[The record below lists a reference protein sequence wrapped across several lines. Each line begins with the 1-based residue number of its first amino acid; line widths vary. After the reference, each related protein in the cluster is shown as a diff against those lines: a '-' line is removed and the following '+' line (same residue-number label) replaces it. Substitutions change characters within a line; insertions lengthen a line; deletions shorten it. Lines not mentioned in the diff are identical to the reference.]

1 MQAQGSLTFLF
12 AALIAGAVVPFQAGA
27 NAALGRALG
36 HPLWAT
42 VVSLIVSIICV
53 LPVLLAM
60 KVSLPT
66 FAGLAGQPKWIWI
79 GGVAGVVYITAAIL
93 FAPKL
98 GAASFMTAVIAGQ
111 LIASVLIDHFGIMG
125 FANKA
130 ITPSRIVGVALVVI
144 GVVVMQGPSLWR
156 TAQTITAASG
166 QN

>member
-1 MQAQGSLTFLF
+1 MQAQGSLTFLV

-66 FAGLAGQPKWIWI
+66 FTGLLGQPKWIWI
-79 GGVAGVVYITAAIL
+79 GGIAGVFYITAAIL

-98 GAASFMTAVIAGQ
+98 GAAGFMTSVIAGQ
-111 LIASVLIDHFGIMG
+111 LIAAVLVDYFGIMG
-125 FANKA
+125 FASRE
-130 ITPSRIVGVALVVI
+130 ITPSRIAGVLLVAV

-156 TAQTITAASG
+156 SAETIAAATG
-166 QN
+166 NK